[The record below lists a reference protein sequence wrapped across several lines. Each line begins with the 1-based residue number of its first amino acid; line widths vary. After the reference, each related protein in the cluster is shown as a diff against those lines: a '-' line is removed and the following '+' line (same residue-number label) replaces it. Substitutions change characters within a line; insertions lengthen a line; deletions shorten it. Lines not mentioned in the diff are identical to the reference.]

1 MASYFVTSIVEGQWF
16 YTTDADP
23 GGVISAP
30 RGSVALRT
38 DAGNESIYLNVTVG
52 VGTSTNWS
60 RVLSP
65 DINKDLN
72 LTGVDQITLA
82 DNANPALDIGSTG
95 LLNLL
100 RFITTNGAERM
111 IYSGAQP
118 FNIASGGL
126 SITGGSVALP
136 EGSLNVASASIDAAN
151 LVITAGLFLPVD
163 HGAGASFIDYVLPI
177 RVGGWRVVDA
187 YIVSGGA
194 AAGSVQLQTA
204 GGVANI
210 TNTMVPGAAAGD
222 ITRAANVN
230 LTNGTLASGAT
241 LRVNVA
247 AGALAGT
254 CFVRI
259 EPR

>member
-23 GGVISAP
+23 AGVISAP

-38 DAGNESIYLNVTVG
+38 DAGNEGFYINVTVG
-52 VGTSTNWS
+52 VGTSTNWV
-60 RVLSP
+60 RVISP

-100 RFITTNGAERM
+100 RFITTNGAEQVS
-111 IYSGAQP
+111 YNGPQP
-118 FNIASGGL
+118 FLINTGGL
-126 SITGGSVALP
+126 TVTAGPVSLP
-136 EGSLNVASASIDAAN
+136 EASLNVASASSDAGN
-151 LVITAGLFLPVD
+151 LLITAGLFLPVN
-163 HGAGASFIDYVLPI
+163 HGAGASFIDYVLPV

-187 YIVSGGA
+187 YILSGGA
-194 AAGSVQLQTA
+194 AAGNVQLQTA
-204 GGVANI
+204 GGAANI
-210 TNTMVPGAAAGD
+210 TNAMVPGAALGD
-222 ITRAANVN
+222 VTRPTNIN
-230 LTNGTLASGAT
+230 LANGTLASGAT
-241 LRVNVA
+241 LRINVA